1 MQRRRIMSE
10 VLVIVSVLLGVT
22 VASLIHAGTGL
33 RPYET
38 EGIVVA
44 VMPDQGFLLVDHDP
58 IQAPGF
64 LMNKMEMPFS
74 VDDPALIKGLTPGD
88 HVRFRVSE
96 EKKSRILEIHKLAK

>member
-1 MQRRRIMSE
+1 MKRRRIMSQI
-10 VLVIVSVLLGVT
+10 LMIVSVLLGV
-22 VASLIHAGTGL
+22 AAAPMIHAGTGL
-33 RPYET
+33 QPYET
-38 EGIVVA
+38 EGTVVA

-64 LMNKMEMPFS
+64 FMNKMEMPFS
-74 VDDPALIKGLTPGD
+74 VDDPTLIKGLTPGD